1 MARNLLLA
9 AAAAALTLSTLPA
22 VAGWRLADGSNGQA
36 ECWVEPG
43 ASDRMSAYRNAN
55 NERFVICRGRFSV
68 THTRSGVRIAGV
80 SRETNTH
87 IVTTDGARCPKQGSR
102 QCQ

>member
-1 MARNLLLA
+1 MVLRPLIVAILVA
-9 AAAAALTLSTLPA
+9 FSTLPA
-22 VAGWRLADGSNGQA
+22 VANWRSADGSNGTL

-43 ASDRMSAYRNAN
+43 ASDRMSAYNRNG
-55 NERFVICRGRFSV
+55 ERFVICRGTHPG
-68 THTRSGVRIAGV
+68 THTRSGVRVARFARDAG
-80 SRETNTH
+80 TH